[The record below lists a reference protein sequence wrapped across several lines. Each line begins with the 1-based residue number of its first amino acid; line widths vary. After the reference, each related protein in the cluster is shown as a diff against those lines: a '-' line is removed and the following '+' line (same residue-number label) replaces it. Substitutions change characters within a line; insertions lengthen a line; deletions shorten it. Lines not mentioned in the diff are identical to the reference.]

1 MVPAH
6 RLNLCQGNAFFDDTR
21 VAGQLKIGKGLVRI
35 HGCNGECADE
45 RFGPDSLTDLWVFH
59 VLPVYA
65 RSRLLISVRVTL
77 PSQGVPVKT
86 NRWGCS
92 PIHPAVLTA
101 RVKLK
106 IIHLAKGVPEAFNAS

>member
-45 RFGPDSLTDLWVFH
+45 RFGPDSLTHLWIFH
-59 VLPVYA
+59 VPQSTPGPDA
-65 RSRLLISVRVTL
+65 DFR
-77 PSQGVPVKT
+77 
-86 NRWGCS
+86 
-92 PIHPAVLTA
+92 
-101 RVKLK
+101 
-106 IIHLAKGVPEAFNAS
+106 